1 MWPTACIE
9 EITICLGYILRKRLE
24 IFVNDIKINQYIGY
38 SGQMMQ
44 VLIIT
49 N

>member
-1 MWPTACIE
+1 M
-9 EITICLGYILRKRLE
+9 YRKNNYLFRIHIVEKIRSNVE